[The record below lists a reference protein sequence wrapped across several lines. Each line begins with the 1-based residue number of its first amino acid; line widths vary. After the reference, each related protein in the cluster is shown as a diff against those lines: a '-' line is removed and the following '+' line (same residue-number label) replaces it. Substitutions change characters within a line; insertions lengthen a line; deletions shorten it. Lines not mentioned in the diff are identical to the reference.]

1 MHDGGEAATSPR
13 NNRGFGL
20 RKQVVV
26 SRLSGN
32 VTPTCSTFF
41 TWRLEESMSRTNG
54 TEQRRRFTPD
64 EKATNL
70 RRHLVDKVAVSDL
83 CDEYQIQPNVF
94 FLWHARPSSA

>member
-1 MHDGGEAATSPR
+1 
-13 NNRGFGL
+13 
-20 RKQVVV
+20 
-26 SRLSGN
+26 
-32 VTPTCSTFF
+32 
-41 TWRLEESMSRTNG
+41 MSRTNG